1 MSEHSAEEV
10 KKHVRIYVAVFAAL
24 AVLTV
29 VTVAVSYLKLPTSTA
44 IALAL
49 LIATIK
55 GSLVALYFMHLISEQ
70 KAIVWLLGLTASFF
84 LVCMYVPGKWTT
96 NTIKVGS
103 VWDNAVPAAHV
114 EAGHDGD
121 GDHGDDGHH

>member
-10 KKHVRIYVAVFAAL
+10 KKHVRVYVAVFAAL

-29 VTVAVSYLKLPTSTA
+29 VTVAVSYLELPTSTA

-49 LIATIK
+49 LIATVK

-84 LVCMYVPGKWTT
+84 LVCMYMPTKWDT
-96 NTIKVGS
+96 NSIEVHS
-103 VWDNAVPAAHV
+103 VWDTALPTSRA
-114 EAGHDGD
+114 DG
-121 GDHGDDGHH
+121 GGHH